1 MISLPYANANSL
13 QAAFDHSWCKLLCPT
28 LAWHALKYILPAC
41 TQFSAHRYA
50 HQHNVVYICKR
61 LHEWHFYEVQ
71 NKFYLHSFR
80 NFIMA
85 VHVHLYTF
93 TLHTTWTASLSKC
106 ALTAN
111 LLLHTRNES
120 CSMLPHLL
128 LRFST
133 VFSCTDDGTD
143 CDSSQKHCCRK
154 NDKDAS
160 VADFFISS
168 SID

>member
-1 MISLPYANANSL
+1 MV
-13 QAAFDHSWCKLLCPT
+13 H
-28 LAWHALKYILPAC
+28 
-41 TQFSAHRYA
+41 
-50 HQHNVVYICKR
+50 ICKR
-61 LHEWHFYEVQ
+61 LCEWHFYEVQ
-71 NKFYLHSFR
+71 NKFYLLSFR

-93 TLHTTWTASLSKC
+93 TLHTTWTTSLSKC

-120 CSMLPHLL
+120 CSMLPHLF

-143 CDSSQKHCCRK
+143 CDYFQKHCCQK
-154 NDKDAS
+154 NDKDSS

-168 SID
+168 IDKNEKKGPLEEKYCSMVVLGWQKLRSALQAKLWPSARTF